1 MFLKAVLRNCL
12 EVSKNKF
19 SIEMGKQKSF
29 FFFFLT
35 KIFIAFG
42 VLAPQLLVLILTDTQ
57 HTNNQVKS
65 AKGTCASTVS
75 GRGWE
80 QRSEKQLVL
89 LL

>member
-1 MFLKAVLRNCL
+1 
-12 EVSKNKF
+12 
-19 SIEMGKQKSF
+19 MGKQKSFF

>member
-42 VLAPQLLVLILTDTQ
+42 VLAPQLLVLFLTDTQ

-65 AKGTCASTVS
+65 AKGTCASTVP

-89 LL
+89 LP